1 MDNQMLK
8 KIGGGALAL
17 GGLLSLIGAIGGIAN
32 SVSMKYPFDSAFKV
46 TIGMSILARIGA
58 IIAFVAA
65 IVLIAAVFRTNGS
78 KKGAAITSA
87 VFAVIAFIGQFM
99 INPLTSEAGLLKA
112 NYDYSD
118 TSAAASAVI
127 GLLLL
132 TAAGIATLITG
143 IISLVS
149 KNGSPR

>member
-1 MDNQMLK
+1 MDDQMLK

-32 SVSMKYPFDSAFKV
+32 STSMETPFDSAFKATV
-46 TIGMSILARIGA
+46 GMSILARIGA

-78 KKGAAITSA
+78 KKGAAITGA

-99 INPLTSEAGLLKA
+99 INPLTSEAGLFKT

-118 TSAAASAVI
+118 TSAAATAVI

-132 TAAGIATLITG
+132 AAAGIATLITG

-149 KNGSPR
+149 KNGSAR